1 MTRET
6 IGLTAYRL
14 IFSDG
19 TVAELASVALIDV
32 LIRCNGYKPQSIY
45 VLDKSCKEIDQES
58 IDFLW
63 NKIQDR
69 APALHQ

>member
-14 IFSDG
+14 IFNDG
-19 TVAELASVALIDV
+19 SVTEMASVALIDV
-32 LIRCNGYKPQSIY
+32 LMRCNHYKPRQVV
-45 VLDKSCKEIDQES
+45 VLDRTAKQIDPET

-63 NKIQDR
+63 NKIHDR
-69 APALHQ
+69 IPALY

>member
-14 IFSDG
+14 IFDDYS
-19 TVAELASVALIDV
+19 VAEISAVALIQV
-32 LIRCNGYKPQSIY
+32 LATCHSYKPRRIY
-45 VLDKSCKEIDQES
+45 VLDKSCKEIDQET

>member
-1 MTRET
+1 MTRTT

-14 IFSDG
+14 IFDDG
-19 TVAELASVALIDV
+19 TVAELHGVALIQI
-32 LIRCNGYKPQSIY
+32 LSCCLSYKPRSVY
-45 VLDKSCKEIDQES
+45 VLDKSCKEIDQET

>member
-14 IFSDG
+14 IFRDG
-19 TVAELASVALIDV
+19 SVAEIASVALIDV
-32 LIRCNGYKPQSIY
+32 LQRCGSHKPHAVI
-45 VLDKSCKEIDQES
+45 VLDKTAKEIDQES

-69 APALHQ
+69 ASALHQ

>member
-14 IFSDG
+14 TFSDG
-19 TVAELASVALIDV
+19 TVVEMASVALIDI
-32 LIRCNGYKPQSIY
+32 LMRCNGYKPLQVC
-45 VLDKSCKEIDQES
+45 VLDRTSKEVGQKT

-63 NKIQDR
+63 NKIHNR
-69 APALHQ
+69 VPALH

>member
-14 IFSDG
+14 IFDDG
-19 TVAELASVALIDV
+19 SVTELASVALIDI
-32 LIRCNGYKPQSIY
+32 LKRCNGHKPDSVI
-45 VLDKSCKEIDQES
+45 VLDRTAKQIDQKS
-58 IDFLW
+58 IDLLW

-69 APALHQ
+69 TPALHQ